1 MWKKER
7 NKGISMNICNTLIL
21 TQLHKFGSER
31 VIFQDIIDKIYCT
44 TSWFRKICI
53 LAYISTASVLVY

>member
-31 VIFQDIIDKIYCT
+31 VIFQDIIDKI
-44 TSWFRKICI
+44 FRLVHGFEKY
-53 LAYISTASVLVY
+53 AY